1 MNCTVMIGHA
11 APKLPQ
17 LRPKRLIIRALP
29 AILVLGTFLMCR
41 PMSRARV
48 DLPEQRI
55 SLSSLVILVDGDEA
69 TYVQFAAKDLSVY
82 LTEISGKPV
91 TLSSSASPDALRKA
105 QTVIAIGEKMAL
117 AMGADL
123 RSAAELGDEGSVI
136 RSFDKAGTKI
146 VVVAGINPHGTNL
159 GVATLK
165 EMIRCAAKSPY
176 LVGPID
182 LRNKPSISVRGFH
195 MNGGWQL
202 NHPYGFRTWT
212 EEDWK
217 RFVDIV
223 WAERGNLI
231 FIWPYVETMTVPLTS
246 SDKAYLEEFR
256 RITEYAQRQRGMEV
270 WIMQSANRVAISD
283 CGVADPMLRPHWIN
297 GCQKDMDPADSVQ
310 FEKIEKSFEA
320 LYQVVNNADAFCLID
335 ADPGGWPQSPISDQ
349 LKIFLAARK
358 LLNRYNVH
366 AEKTKLVDWMWIG
379 WGRHKFFTATDRL
392 VTGFDLTDNSLEER
406 DVAFMSRTIRNFKD
420 HLSEP
425 WELIAGMAPHLD
437 SSKQEST
444 LNKTVYLPYGTIEME
459 PAFPA
464 TNMGFEPVRKV
475 LEKAD
480 SYPELRGWMGN
491 NELMLLQFPRSYY
504 FMNGLWDARFRKR
517 GEREVLQEL
526 SRDLYPDYQD
536 TIADSFLALQ
546 EQDPEKIGVMLPRL
560 KELLQGGNAIRAG
573 ALGRF
578 LFSDRLIVART
589 LQMQL
594 EIRLTRQNLLKALQG
609 KPDINECARLVED
622 YFDKLLTWNKETG
635 WEKTIDIAIWT
646 SPIYQGGKDLTEA
659 MSRLKEILGAGAPYT
674 SYSQV
679 NSFFEPITRDL
690 LKKYGEES
698 VMIGC
703 IEPFKLAVAQT
714 Q

>member
-1 MNCTVMIGHA
+1 MIGHA
-11 APKLPQ
+11 ATKMLQ
-17 LRPKRLIIRALP
+17 IQPKRLINIDRVLLAV
-29 AILVLGTFLMCR
+29 LVLSTFLTCLPLSMAS
-41 PMSRARV
+41 M
-48 DLPEQRI
+48 DLPDQRI
-55 SLSSLVILVDGDEA
+55 SLSSSVILVDSGEA
-69 TYVQFAAKDLSVY
+69 TYVQLAAKDLCAY

-91 TLSSSASPDALRKA
+91 TLSSSVSPDVLRKA
-105 QTVIAIGEKMAL
+105 RTVIAIGEKMAL

-123 RSAAELGDEGSVI
+123 SAAAELGGEGSVI

-146 VVVAGINPHGTNL
+146 VVVAGTNPHGTNL
-159 GVATLK
+159 GVSTLMG
-165 EMIRCAAKSPY
+165 MIRREDNSPY
-176 LVGPID
+176 LEGPLD

-212 EEDWK
+212 EEDWR

-231 FIWPYVETMTVPLTS
+231 FIWPYVETMTVPLTAP
-246 SDKAYLEEFR
+246 DKAYLEEFR
-256 RITEYAQRQRGMEV
+256 RITEYAQRRRGMEV
-270 WIMQSANRVAISD
+270 WIMQSANRVAVSD
-283 CGVADPMLRPHWIN
+283 CGVPDPMLRPHWIN
-297 GCQKDMDPADSVQ
+297 GCQKDMDPADSGQ

-358 LLNRYNVH
+358 LLDRYNVH
-366 AEKTKLVDWMWIG
+366 AGKTKLVDWMWIG

-392 VTGFDLTDNSLEER
+392 VTGFDLTDSLQES

-425 WELIAGMAPHLD
+425 WELVAGMAPYLD

-444 LNKTVYLPYGTIEME
+444 LKKTIYLPYGAIEME

-475 LEKAD
+475 LDKAE

-504 FMNGLWDARFRKR
+504 FMNSLWDVRFRKR

-526 SRDLYPDYQD
+526 AKDLYPDYQD
-536 TIADSFLALQ
+536 TITDAFLALQ
-546 EQDPEKIGVMLPRL
+546 EEDPEKIGVMLSRL
-560 KELLQGGNAIRAG
+560 KELLQAGNAVRAG

-578 LFSDRLIVART
+578 LFPDRLIVARN
-589 LQMQL
+589 LKMQL
-594 EIRLTRQNLLKALQG
+594 EIRLARQLLLKALQG

-622 YFDKLLTWNKETG
+622 YFDKLLAWNKETG

-646 SPIYQGGKDLTEA
+646 LPIYQDGKDLTEA

-679 NSFFEPITRDL
+679 KAFFDPITRDL

>member
-17 LRPKRLIIRALP
+17 LRPKRLIITALP
-29 AILVLGTFLMCR
+29 AILILGTFLMCR

-55 SLSSLVILVDGDEA
+55 PLSSSVILVDGDEA

-159 GVATLK
+159 GVTTLM

-358 LLNRYNVH
+358 LVNRYNVH

-392 VTGFDLTDNSLEER
+392 VTGFDLTDNNLEES

-425 WELIAGMAPHLD
+425 WELIAGMAPYLD

-464 TNMGFEPVRKV
+464 TNLGFETLRKV

-560 KELLQGGNAIRAG
+560 KELLQVGNAIRAG

-578 LFSDRLIVART
+578 LFPDRLIVART

-594 EIRLTRQNLLKALQG
+594 EIRLARQNLLKALQG
-609 KPDINECARLVED
+609 RPDIKECARLVED
-622 YFDKLLTWNKETG
+622 YFDKLLAWNKETG

-646 SPIYQGGKDLTEA
+646 SPIYQDGKDLTEA
-659 MSRLKEILGAGAPYT
+659 MSRFKEILGAGAPYT

-679 NSFFEPITRDL
+679 KAFFDPITRDL

>member
-1 MNCTVMIGHA
+1 MHYTVMIGHT
-11 APKLPQ
+11 APKLLQ
-17 LRPKRLIIRALP
+17 VQPKRLTKFPVAV
-29 AILVLGTFLMCR
+29 LVLDIFLTCW
-41 PMSRARV
+41 PMSMASV
-48 DLPEQRI
+48 DLPDQRI
-55 SLSSLVILVDGDEA
+55 SLASSVILVDSGEA
-69 TYVQFAAKDLSVY
+69 TYVQYAANDLCAY
-82 LTEISGKPV
+82 LTEITGKPV
-91 TLSSSASPDALRKA
+91 TLSSSASPDPLREG

-159 GVATLK
+159 GVATLM
-165 EMIRCAAKSPY
+165 EMIRCAAESPY
-176 LVGPID
+176 LEGPLD
-182 LRNKPSISVRGFH
+182 LRNKPNISVRGFH

-202 NHPYGFRTWT
+202 SHPYGFRTWT

-217 RFVDIV
+217 HFVDIV

-231 FIWPYVETMTVPLTS
+231 FIWPYVETMTVPLTP
-246 SDKAYLEEFR
+246 SDRAYLEEFR

-297 GCQKDMDPADSVQ
+297 GCQKDMDPADSGQ
-310 FEKIEKSFEA
+310 FKKIEKSFEA

-358 LLNRYNVH
+358 LLDRYNVH

-392 VTGFDLTDNSLEER
+392 VTGFDLTDNLKES

-420 HLSEP
+420 NLPQP
-425 WELIAGMAPHLD
+425 WELIAGMAPYLE

-475 LEKAD
+475 LDKAD
-480 SYPELRGWMGN
+480 TYPELRGWMGN

-504 FMNGLWDARFRKR
+504 FMNALWEAKLRKR

-536 TIADSFLALQ
+536 AMTDSFLALQ
-546 EQDPEKIGVMLPRL
+546 EPDPEKIRVMLSRL
-560 KELLQGGNAIRAG
+560 GELLQSGNAIRAG

-578 LFSDRLIVART
+578 LFPDRLIVARS
-589 LQMQL
+589 LRMQL
-594 EIRLTRQNLLKALQG
+594 EIRLARQHLLKALQG

-622 YFDKLLTWNKETG
+622 YFDKLLAWNKETG

-646 SPIYQGGKDLTEA
+646 SPIYQGGKDLTQA

-674 SYSQV
+674 SYSQM
-679 NSFFEPITRDL
+679 NSFFDPITRDL
-690 LKKYGEES
+690 VKKYGEES

>member
-1 MNCTVMIGHA
+1 MA
-11 APKLPQ
+11 S
-17 LRPKRLIIRALP
+17 RPTKTTDQKRSFSSFGISH
-29 AILVLGTFLMCR
+29 ILDVLADVDGGG
-41 PMSRARV
+41 
-48 DLPEQRI
+48 DLPKQRI
-55 SLSSLVILVDGDEA
+55 VLSSPVILVDNSEA
-69 TYVQFAAKDLSVY
+69 SYVQFAAKDLTGY

-91 TLSSSASPDALRKA
+91 TLSSNASPDVLRKA

-117 AMGADL
+117 AMGANM

-136 RSFDKAGTKI
+136 QSFDKAGTEI

-159 GVATLK
+159 GVATLIQ
-165 EMIRCAAKSPY
+165 MIHWAAKSPY
-176 LVGPID
+176 LEGPLD
-182 LRNKPSISVRGFH
+182 LRNKPSISVRGLH

-231 FIWPYVETMTVPLTS
+231 FIWPYVETMTMPLTS

-297 GCQKDMDPADSVQ
+297 GCQKDMDPADSRQ

-320 LYQVVNNADAFCLID
+320 LYQVLNNADAFCLID

-349 LKIFLAARK
+349 LKIFLTARK
-358 LLNRYNVH
+358 LLDRSNVH
-366 AEKTKLVDWMWIG
+366 AGKTKLVDWMWIG

-392 VTGFDLTDNSLEER
+392 VTGFDLTDNNLEES

-420 HLSEP
+420 NLPQP
-425 WELIAGMAPHLD
+425 WELIAGMAPYLD
-437 SSKQEST
+437 SSKQEAT

-464 TNMGFEPVRKV
+464 TNMGFEPVREV
-475 LEKAD
+475 LDKTD
-480 SYPELRGWMGN
+480 SYPEVRGWMGN
-491 NELMLLQFPRSYY
+491 NELMLLQFPRTYY
-504 FMNGLWDARFRKR
+504 FMNTLWDTRFRKR
-517 GEREVLQEL
+517 GEREVLLEL
-526 SRDLYPDYQD
+526 STGLYPDYED
-536 TIADSFLALQ
+536 TVTDSFRALQ
-546 EQDPEKIGVMLPRL
+546 EQDPEKIGVILSRL
-560 KELLQGGNAIRAG
+560 KELLQAGNAVRTG
-573 ALGRF
+573 SLGRF
-578 LFSDRLIVART
+578 LFPDRLIVARS

-594 EIRLTRQNLLKALQG
+594 EIRLARQHLLKALQG
-609 KPDINECARLVED
+609 EPDINECAMLVED
-622 YFDKLLTWNKETG
+622 YFDKLLAWNKETG

-646 SPIYQGGKDLTEA
+646 LPIYQDGKDLTQA

-679 NSFFEPITRDL
+679 NAFFDPITRDL